1 MHAAPHVIVVGV
13 DRLSA
18 RGPNITALMSS
29 GAWTLHARA
38 VPAISAPNWA
48 SMITGTGPPDRH
60 AIEPSCKGP
69 SGIFPTMFLVLRQQ
83 KPSADIAIFHQW
95 EGFARLVEPGIPS
108 IIESAKDPLRRAI
121 DYLGAHSPD
130 LLFVQL
136 DGGVDLDQLIGKLVS
151 KLRADTVLLLTAAHG
166 VNGGAMDELEIPWII
181 SGPGVRAG
189 TEVKAPVNQFDTAA
203 TVAYLLGLQPP
214 PCWIGRTVSE
224 ALRPRAAVRGLPEP
238 GKRPPPSTIR
248 MK

>member
-1 MHAAPHVIVVGV
+1 
-13 DRLSA
+13 
-18 RGPNITALMSS
+18 
-29 GAWTLHARA
+29 
-38 VPAISAPNWA
+38 
-48 SMITGTGPPDRH
+48 MITGAGPPDRH

-69 SGIFPTMFLVLRQQ
+69 AGTLPTIFLLLRQQ
-83 KPSADIAIFHQW
+83 KPSSDIAIFYQW
-95 EGFARLVEPGIPS
+95 QPFARFVEPGIPS
-108 IIESAKDPLRRAI
+108 VIESAKDPMRRAI
-121 DYLGAHSPD
+121 DYLGQHSPD

-136 DGGVDLDQLIGKLVS
+136 DRGDDLDRLIGELVS
-151 KLRADTVLLLTAAHG
+151 KLRPDTALLLTAAHG
-166 VNGGAMDELEIPWII
+166 GDSGAMDELEIPWII
-181 SGPGVRAG
+181 SGPGVRGG
-189 TEVKAPVNQFDTAA
+189 TEIKAPVNQFDTAA